1 MWHDSYVLVVLAFAA
16 VAVIAGVTVVA
27 MGRGGELSEFAP
39 DVPPLNLP
47 QAGQLGAVDF
57 MALQL
62 PVSLV
67 GYNTQSV
74 DETLNRVAAALSER
88 DTRIAVL
95 EQRVSELLAGRLQA
109 RHELNP
115 GSQPP
120 QRGLEAPYELSG
132 GDGFGTSE
140 ELSNGSPA
148 VPHGER
154 EAASPG
160 LAGEGGPGAPGE
172 PSVWSRAGA
181 AAEEPGEPA
190 ERLPEATEPSGD
202 TKPTGSITPSGSTA
216 PSESSESTE
225 SEGGPDNTGNT
236 EAAEKAGEAAPSGVS
251 RFARPIESSGTSGT
265 SGSPGAPDASSG
277 KPDSGASASK
287 ESSPGSVGLRTG
299 QRRETEDPR

>member
-74 DETLNRVAAALSER
+74 DETLNRVAGALSER

-115 GSQPP
+115 GSPSP
-120 QRGLEAPYELSG
+120 QRGLEAPYELLG
-132 GDGFGTSE
+132 GGGFGASE

-148 VPHGER
+148 FSHAER
-154 EAASPG
+154 EKALPG
-160 LAGEGGPGAPGE
+160 LSGESGSGASEELSGGSAAGREPEVPGE
-172 PSVWSRAGA
+172 PSGPEKPSKA
-181 AAEEPGEPA
+181 A
-190 ERLPEATEPSGD
+190 
-202 TKPTGSITPSGSTA
+202 
-216 PSESSESTE
+216 
-225 SEGGPDNTGNT
+225 
-236 EAAEKAGEAAPSGVS
+236 EAAEATGTAEAATPSGVS
-251 RFARPIESSGTSGT
+251 PFARPSEPSALSEPSASSESSKPSEA
-265 SGSPGAPDASSG
+265 SEASSV
-277 KPDSGASASK
+277 PDSPSSSSPARTPGSKGLKDLKDPKDSKASEA
-287 ESSPGSVGLRTG
+287 SPGSVGLRTG
-299 QRRETEDPR
+299 ERQETEGSR

>member
-1 MWHDSYVLVVLAFAA
+1 MLVVLALAA

-74 DETLNRVAAALSER
+74 DETLNRVAGALSER

-109 RHELNP
+109 RHELTS
-115 GSQPP
+115 GTQSP
-120 QRGLEAPYELSG
+120 QRGPEAPYELPVK
-132 GDGFGTSE
+132 DGFGASE

-148 VPHGER
+148 VSGTER
-154 EAASPG
+154 ET
-160 LAGEGGPGAPGE
+160 LPGASGRGGFGASE
-172 PSVWSRAGA
+172 ELSGGSRA
-181 AAEEPGEPA
+181 EPEP
-190 ERLPEATEPSGD
+190 ERADEPSGPD
-202 TKPTGSITPSGSTA
+202 ERPQAAKA
-216 PSESSESTE
+216 SESS
-225 SEGGPDNTGNT
+225 
-236 EAAEKAGEAAPSGVS
+236 GVS
-251 RFARPIESSGTSGT
+251 PFARPSEPPQAPDSPSSSGASSGTS
-265 SGSPGAPDASSG
+265 D
-277 KPDSGASASK
+277 SK

-299 QRRETEDPR
+299 ERQETEDPR

>member
-74 DETLNRVAAALSER
+74 DETLNRVAGALSER

-120 QRGLEAPYELSG
+120 QRGLEAPYELSA
-132 GDGFGTSE
+132 GDGFGAAE

-148 VPHGER
+148 GR
-154 EAASPG
+154 EP
-160 LAGEGGPGAPGE
+160 EGSGE
-172 PSVWSRAGA
+172 PSGPEKAPKDPEAPGA
-181 AAEEPGEPA
+181 A
-190 ERLPEATEPSGD
+190 
-202 TKPTGSITPSGSTA
+202 
-216 PSESSESTE
+216 
-225 SEGGPDNTGNT
+225 EGGTS
-236 EAAEKAGEAAPSGVS
+236 SGVS
-251 RFARPIESSGTSGT
+251 RFARPSEPEEPSEPEKLSETPEIAEAPGTTEAAGPSGRSRFARPAEPSETSSVPDSPSSPSSGTSGT
-265 SGSPGAPDASSG
+265 S
-277 KPDSGASASK
+277 DSGTSDSK

-299 QRRETEDPR
+299 ERQETEDPR

>member
-74 DETLNRVAAALSER
+74 DETLNRVAGALSER

-115 GSQPP
+115 GSPPP
-120 QRGLEAPYELSG
+120 QRGLEAPYEFPA
-132 GDGFGTSE
+132 GDGFGAAE

-148 VPHGER
+148 ER
-154 EAASPG
+154 EP
-160 LAGEGGPGAPGE
+160 EGSGE
-172 PSVWSRAGA
+172 PSGPEKAPKATGTAGT
-181 AAEEPGEPA
+181 AEGGTSSGVSPFARPSEPA
-190 ERLPEATEPSGD
+190 EPLEPAEPSG
-202 TKPTGSITPSGSTA
+202 
-216 PSESSESTE
+216 SSEPFGS
-225 SEGGPDNTGNT
+225 SEPEKLLETAETAGTA
-236 EAAEKAGEAAPSGVS
+236 EAAAPSDLS
-251 RFARPIESSGTSGT
+251 RFARPSEPSDPSSVPDSPSSPSSSGASGASGASDSGTS
-265 SGSPGAPDASSG
+265 D
-277 KPDSGASASK
+277 SK

-299 QRRETEDPR
+299 ERQETEDPR

>member
-1 MWHDSYVLVVLAFAA
+1 MWHDSYVLVVLAVAA

-74 DETLNRVAAALSER
+74 DETLSRVAGALSER

-115 GSQPP
+115 GSPSP
-120 QRGLEAPYELSG
+120 QRGLEAPYELPG
-132 GDGFGTSE
+132 GDGFGVAE

-148 VPHGER
+148 LSRAER
-154 EAASPG
+154 EEALPG
-160 LAGEGGPGAPGE
+160 PSGEGGFG
-172 PSVWSRAGA
+172 
-181 AAEEPGEPA
+181 AAEELSSGSPA
-190 ERLPEATEPSGD
+190 EGEVEVPEKPSGPERPSRALE
-202 TKPTGSITPSGSTA
+202 TTGTTA
-216 PSESSESTE
+216 
-225 SEGGPDNTGNT
+225 
-236 EAAEKAGEAAPSGVS
+236 AAAPSGVS
-251 RFARPIESSGTSGT
+251 PFARPSEPMKPTERTEQTEQTESTESSEVSEP
-265 SGSPGAPDASSG
+265 SPV
-277 KPDSGASASK
+277 PDSPSSSSSVRASEPKDSKDLKESK
-287 ESSPGSVGLRTG
+287 EFSPGSVGLRTG
-299 QRRETEDPR
+299 ERQETEDSR

>member
-1 MWHDSYVLVVLAFAA
+1 MLVVLAFAA

-74 DETLNRVAAALSER
+74 DETLNRVAGALSER

-115 GSQPP
+115 GSPPP
-120 QRGLEAPYELSG
+120 QRGLEAPYELPAR
-132 GDGFGTSE
+132 DGFGAAE

-148 VPHGER
+148 ER
-154 EAASPG
+154 EPRGS
-160 LAGEGGPGAPGE
+160 GE
-172 PSVWSRAGA
+172 PSGPEKA
-181 AAEEPGEPA
+181 PKD
-190 ERLPEATEPSGD
+190 PEATG
-202 TKPTGSITPSGSTA
+202 A
-216 PSESSESTE
+216 A
-225 SEGGPDNTGNT
+225 EGGTS
-236 EAAEKAGEAAPSGVS
+236 SGAS
-251 RFARPIESSGTSGT
+251 RFARPSEPDEPSEPEKLPEAPETTGTTEAAGTAEAARPSGRSRFARPAEPSETSSVPDSPSSPSSSGTS
-265 SGSPGAPDASSG
+265 
-277 KPDSGASASK
+277 DSGTSASK

-299 QRRETEDPR
+299 ERQETEGPR

>member
-1 MWHDSYVLVVLAFAA
+1 MLVVLAFAA

-74 DETLNRVAAALSER
+74 DETLNRVAGALSER

-115 GSQPP
+115 GSPPP
-120 QRGLEAPYELSG
+120 QRGLEAPYELPAR
-132 GDGFGTSE
+132 DGFGAAE

-148 VPHGER
+148 ER
-154 EAASPG
+154 EPRGS
-160 LAGEGGPGAPGE
+160 GE
-172 PSVWSRAGA
+172 PSGPEKASKDPEAAGA
-181 AAEEPGEPA
+181 AGAA
-190 ERLPEATEPSGD
+190 
-202 TKPTGSITPSGSTA
+202 
-216 PSESSESTE
+216 
-225 SEGGPDNTGNT
+225 EGGTS
-236 EAAEKAGEAAPSGVS
+236 SGVS
-251 RFARPIESSGTSGT
+251 RFARPSEPDEPSEPEKLPEAPETAETPETAGTAEAAGPSGRSRFARPAEPSETSSAPDSSSSPSSSGTSDSGT
-265 SGSPGAPDASSG
+265 SD
-277 KPDSGASASK
+277 SK
-287 ESSPGSVGLRTG
+287 ESSPGAVGLRTG
-299 QRRETEDPR
+299 ERQETGDPR